1 MVKSKK
7 TLRQKGGASQMY
19 GFDKA
24 PSDYQTFNNPMV
36 QSRVDQSNAV
46 YRPTGYLPSMNGHG
60 LPGVQSGGR
69 YEFVGGE
76 AVHVPCEGSRSAI
89 PASGASGSLNVR
101 GGELWSQA
109 GGAQLYVPSSV
120 SDAYLPGD
128 VNGGE
133 ASLTVP
139 TARYEN
145 LPYSHPFD
153 KVSSGNLMVTSPIT
167 RGGARKSKSKKSRSN
182 KSKKSR
188 SNKSKKSRSSR
199 CSRSKV

>member
-7 TLRQKGGASQMY
+7 TQRQKGGASQMY

-24 PSDYQTFNNPMV
+24 PSHYETFNNPMV

-76 AVHVPCEGSRSAI
+76 AVHIPCEGSRSAI
-89 PASGASGSLNVR
+89 PSSSASGSLNVR

-109 GGAQLYVPSSV
+109 GGAQQYVPSSV
-120 SDAYLPGD
+120 SDAYVPGD

-153 KVSSGNLMVTSPIT
+153 KVTSGNLMVTSPLA
-167 RGGARKSKSKKSRSN
+167 RGGSRKTRSKSKSNKSKSRPKSRSKSKSRCSKSKK
-182 KSKKSR
+182 
-188 SNKSKKSRSSR
+188 
-199 CSRSKV
+199 